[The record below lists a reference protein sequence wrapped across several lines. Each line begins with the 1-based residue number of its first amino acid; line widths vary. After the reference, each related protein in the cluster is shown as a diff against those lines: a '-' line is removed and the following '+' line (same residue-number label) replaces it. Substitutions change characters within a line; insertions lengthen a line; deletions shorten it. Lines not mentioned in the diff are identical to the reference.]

1 MIDRKFIVKLVS
13 KLNFIQKK
21 NNNPSPLCRYLR
33 RYEGDR
39 EELSNIILEAVI
51 KGVSNRE
58 QLVSIGEAVGT
69 RLLHL
74 EGEKMTDLTFGGN
87 YKKKRE
93 LVKIGIEAVGL
104 LALSGCIRLAKPIKV
119 GGKNEMYTV
128 EPACDEFLK
137 LILTSDESLGNFPT
151 NEYVPWVSPWKGVN
165 SIVKR
170 MPVGWDEK
178 YSKEEIPH
186 VYEALNNYGSTPFV
200 INDGILKVA
209 QLMEDAGYCWIPEV
223 IPQATVTEA
232 LCDLM
237 KVKNKEDFVRDKK
250 SQWAMSQGINSR
262 YLDKMSKQMAKDWY
276 TEKADPLIKVV
287 AAHSKR
293 REFDMVIKKATV
305 INDRSKGSLSLEDAP
320 FFFDFQLDSRG
331 RFYPMQQ
338 WLEPTGS
345 DLAKSL
351 LQFFNTQEWSENVE
365 AHLAYHI
372 ANCAGMDKL
381 SKQDRVN
388 WVYDNYEAIKH
399 AVEDPLNS
407 ALLFKLQGEK
417 KTKWQFLAGAMSFVD
432 LKENGSEGWQC
443 RIPVGLDAT
452 NSGLQILSFL
462 TRDRKGC
469 QDTNVIQHPIR
480 EIGDAYDE
488 VWNVAVNNMYKMM
501 DKFDEEENEKE
512 MDKNLI
518 TSFQFNDY
526 IQYGSRKVTKRPCMS
541 YYYSA
546 GEDCIRYQLY
556 NDRATFGSDA
566 FTKMKFR
573 DTKPLSRCIFK
584 ALDGKD
590 GAYPPQANTLKVFQK
605 TACAAVKNATDVYL
619 SWKTPTNFTAFQGY
633 GQIHTERLRVRFGEK
648 RIMIT
653 VAFGFK
659 GILKKRHKTG
669 ISANIVH
676 SLDASLM
683 TMVLSRLGRIGVTD
697 FMMIHDQFSVPAS
710 QVDVLFDE
718 FKMVFIDTIGSDTL
732 SSILEDL
739 GASDSEIVYGD
750 VTDDEV
756 LHSNYIIS

>member
-1 MIDRKFIVKLVS
+1 MIDRTFIIRLIGKLDV
-13 KLNFIQKK
+13 LQKK
-21 NNNPSPLCRYLR
+21 KNNPSPLCKYLR
-33 RYEGDR
+33 RFEGDR
-39 EELSNIILEAVI
+39 EELANIILEAVI

-58 QLVSIGEAVGT
+58 TLVSIAECIGT
-69 RLLHL
+69 KLLHL
-74 EGEKMTDLTFGGN
+74 EGTKMSVLVFGGD

-93 LVKIGIEAVGL
+93 LIKVGVEAVGL
-104 LALSGCIRLAKPIKV
+104 MALAGCIRLAKPIKV
-119 GGKNEMYTV
+119 DSKNEMYTL

-137 LILTSDESLGNFPT
+137 LVLTSDKSLGEFPT
-151 NEYVPWVSPWKGVN
+151 DHYTPWDKPWKGVN
-165 SIVKR
+165 SIVKK

-178 YSKEEIPH
+178 YSKEAIPH
-186 VYEALNNYGSTPFV
+186 VYEALNNYGSTPFS
-200 INDGILKVA
+200 INNDLLKMSKDMMA
-209 QLMEDAGYCWIPEV
+209 SDHCWIPEL
-223 IPQATVTEA
+223 IPQETVTES
-232 LCDLM
+232 LCDLIRL
-237 KVKNKEDFVRDKK
+237 KNKEDFVGDKK
-250 SQWAMSQGINSR
+250 AEWAMSVGIDNAF
-262 YLDKMSKQMAKDWY
+262 LNKLSKQMAKDWY
-276 TEKADPLIKVV
+276 TERSEPYIKTIS
-287 AAHSKR
+287 AHSKR
-293 REFDMVIKKATV
+293 REFDMVLKKAE
-305 INDRSKGSLSLEDAP
+305 ILSERSKSSLDKP
-320 FFFDFQLDSRG
+320 FHFDFQLDSRG

-345 DLAKSL
+345 DYSKAL
-351 LQFFNTQEWSENVE
+351 LQFDNPQEWSENTE
-365 AHLAYHI
+365 AHLAYHV

-388 WVYDNYEAIKH
+388 WVYDNYESIKE

-407 ALLFKLQGEK
+407 ELLVRLQGEK
-417 KTKWQFLAGAMSFVD
+417 KTKWQFLAGALSLVD
-432 LKENGSEGWQC
+432 LKENGREGWRC

-469 QDTNVIQHPIR
+469 QDTNVIQHPVR

-488 VWNVAVNNMYKMM
+488 VWTVAVNNMYKMM
-501 DKFDEEENEKE
+501 DKFDEEEDEKE
-512 MDKNLI
+512 MDKNLV
-518 TSFQFNDY
+518 TAFQLNDY
-526 IQYGSRKVTKRPCMS
+526 IEYGSRKVTKRPCMS

-556 NDRATFGSDA
+556 NDRGTFGSDV
-566 FTKMKFR
+566 FSSMKFK
-573 DTKPLSRCIFK
+573 DTRPLSRCIFK

-605 TACAAVKNATDVYL
+605 TACDAVKNAEDVYL
-619 SWKTPTNFTAFQGY
+619 SWKTPTGFTAFQGY

-653 VAFGFK
+653 AAFGFK
-659 GILKKRHKTG
+659 GVLKKRHKTG

-683 TMVLSRLGRIGVTD
+683 TMVLSKLGRLGITD

-710 QVDVLFDE
+710 HVDTLFDE
-718 FKMVFIDTIGSDTL
+718 FKMIFIDTIGSGTL

-739 GASDSEIVYGD
+739 GSDDSDIIYGD

-756 LHSNYIIS
+756 LHANYIIS

>member
-1 MIDRKFIVKLVS
+1 MIDRKFLYKLVD
-13 KLNFIQKK
+13 KINLAQKAK
-21 NNNPSPLCRYLR
+21 NNPSPLCKYLR
-33 RYEGDR
+33 RYGGDR
-39 EELSNIILEAVI
+39 EELATTILEAVV

-58 QLVSIGEAVGT
+58 QLVSIGEAIGT
-69 RLLHL
+69 KLLHL
-74 EGEKMTDLTFGGN
+74 EGEKMSNLTFGGD

-93 LVKIGIEAVGL
+93 LIKIGIEAVGL
-104 LALSGCIRLAKPIKV
+104 LQLSGCIRLAKPIKI
-119 GGKNEMYTV
+119 GGKNEMFTL

-137 LILTSDESLGNFPT
+137 LILTSDESLGEFPT
-151 NEYVPWVSPWKGVN
+151 DHYTPWDKPWKGTN

-178 YSKEEIPH
+178 YTKQEIPH
-186 VYEALNNYGSTPFV
+186 VYEALNNYGNTPFL
-200 INDGILKVA
+200 INEGLLKTVS
-209 QLMEDAGYCWIPEV
+209 LMQDSDHCWIPED
-223 IPQATVTEA
+223 IPQSVVTESI
-232 LCDLM
+232 CDLM
-237 KVKNKEDFVRDKK
+237 KIKNKEDFVKDKK
-250 SQWAMSQGINSR
+250 AEWAMAQGINSR
-262 YLDKMSKQMAKDWY
+262 YLDKLSKQMAKDWY
-276 TEKADPLIKVV
+276 TERSEPLIKII

-293 REFDMVIKKATV
+293 REFNMVLKKATI
-305 INDRSKGSLSLEDAP
+305 INERSRSSLDKP
-320 FFFDFQLDSRG
+320 FHFDFQLDSRG

-345 DLAKSL
+345 DLSKAL
-351 LQFFNTQEWSENVE
+351 LQFANPQEWSENVE
-365 AHLAYHI
+365 AHLAYHV

-388 WVYDNYEAIKH
+388 WVYDNYEEIKE

-407 ALLFKLQGEK
+407 DLIMRLQGEK
-417 KTKWQFLAGAMSFVD
+417 KTKWQFLAGAMAFVD
-432 LKENGSEGWQC
+432 LKENGKEGWQC

-462 TRDRKGC
+462 TRDRSGC
-469 QDTNVIQHPIR
+469 QDTNVIQHPTR

-488 VWNVAVNNMYKMM
+488 VWTVAVNNMYKMM
-501 DKFDEEENEKE
+501 DKFDDVEDEKE
-512 MDKNLI
+512 MDKNLV
-518 TSFQFNDY
+518 TSFQLNDY
-526 IQYGSRKVTKRPCMS
+526 IEYGSRKVTKRPCMS

-556 NDRATFGSDA
+556 NDRGTFGSDA
-566 FTKMKFR
+566 FTNMQFK
-573 DTKPLSRCIFK
+573 DTKALSRCIFK

-605 TACAAVKNATDVYL
+605 TACDAVKGAEDVYL

-633 GQIHTERLRVRFGEK
+633 GQIHTERLRVRFGD
-648 RIMIT
+648 RRLMIT

-659 GILKKRHKTG
+659 GILRKRHKTG

-683 TMVLSRLGRIGVTD
+683 TMVLSKLGRIGITD

-710 QVDVLFDE
+710 HVDTLFDE
-718 FKMVFIDTIGSDTL
+718 FKMIFIDTIGSGTL

-739 GASDSEIVYGD
+739 GSDDSDIVYGD

-756 LHSNYIIS
+756 LHANYIIS